1 MDELVHRVPVIRAVE
16 GELVE
21 EVKGQTEHGRR
32 TGRETAAAIARR
44 RGAEAA

>member
-1 MDELVHRVPVIRAVE
+1 MDELVHGVPVVGAVE

-32 TGRETAAAIARR
+32 TGRETTAAVARR